1 MNCQTIQ
8 KETKESLIIL
18 LYCSMSIASSAALPA
33 GSLDFALPQA
43 VNLAEAGKK
52 VHDKRIGY
60 YDVLSVFKTEI

>member
-1 MNCQTIQ
+1 
-8 KETKESLIIL
+8 
-18 LYCSMSIASSAALPA
+18 MSIASSAALPA

-60 YDVLSVFKTEI
+60 YDVFSVFKTEI